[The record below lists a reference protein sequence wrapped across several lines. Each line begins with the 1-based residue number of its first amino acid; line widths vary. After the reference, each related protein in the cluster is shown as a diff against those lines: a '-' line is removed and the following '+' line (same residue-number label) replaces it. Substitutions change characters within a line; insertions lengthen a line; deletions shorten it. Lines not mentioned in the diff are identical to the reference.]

1 MEACRIFIQDVPQK
15 KLGANVPTEDYDEI
29 DDDDIEEV
37 DELDADGDVD
47 EDNETGE
54 DGGDATIEKGR
65 RQLRRGRL
73 SEFSDKLS
81 GGAARPGERDVK
93 KSPFVMLMAGSIIA
107 LTLLGLVFFIMILSK
122 SEENAFTTAKGK
134 FEEQSYPEAKSRL
147 VGFLQTYPDGD
158 YAVQARILYHKTK
171 VLEIIRGTSI
181 SADGVSEALKQL
193 NDFIR
198 VCRDLEGFQDERADV
213 QRYAE
218 RIVRLGAEV
227 ADGDIPKKLKPSMP
241 PLEDSI
247 AAKDIMD
254 QFAGADGLPRSLED
268 EIRALHR
275 KAEAA
280 IRKAE
285 VLDGALAE
293 INGHLKADDTL
304 AALESR
310 QALIDEY
317 EVLSDDADVAKILT
331 TIMEREKA
339 LTKREDLNTPAVTE
353 DFSSSDRVSA
363 SLTLR
368 TQVTVDQVSQNKLVF
383 AVGVGSCYGIDS
395 ETGEPVWKRAVGRDA
410 PFAPIAVDASEPSL
424 LIYHT
429 DTNELLLLSQK
440 SGDLL
445 WRQLIPSL
453 PSGPPFI
460 FQQQIYLTTESGEL
474 WKISV
479 DSGKAISRVVF
490 NQPVVGPPAV
500 TRDEKYMVVAGDQ
513 SLVYTLTIS
522 PLECVA
528 VSYVEHR
535 LGSVEAPILT
545 VGKMMLLAD
554 NDSAE
559 KARLR
564 VLTVDPGSGNVTVLA
579 SETVDGQVRDSLLL
593 RGRELYVPSTPQRV
607 TAFRVNDEP
616 DADHLAKVGA
626 NQLEDAATAPIYLLA
641 GPGGQLWMAST
652 ALRKFQVRTNTL
664 ELLSDSVAKGLHLQ
678 PIQMSDQNFFVTTN
692 EPYSSSIFFT
702 RVEPQEMK
710 DQWRTVIGT
719 NVVSAGPAANNE
731 SLLAVADF
739 GRVFRVPLQ
748 TIKKGGFVIDNLSEY
763 RVPDGLSDAIGGVT
777 FEDGRLAAYCGG
789 EEPGMWTFTTNGQL
803 ERKWPLPGV
812 PEVPPVSL
820 ADGVVVAFPGGLHFT
835 ASRAGRVTDYRAA
848 QTQGENQQASWKSL
862 VALNET
868 QVLAINSD
876 NELIR
881 VEYRTSGK
889 RHLFEVSRTRMEH
902 PIELTPA
909 AAGDLLAVVTS
920 DGKLLR
926 MSTATLEVLD
936 EHELG
941 GVAMRS
947 PYISGDRIFVEVAR
961 RELKVFSRGGSLQ
974 ESVTVPLN
982 GTFLTGQPVAVDG
995 GGFVACLSSGKVI
1008 VLDAEG
1014 NDTGKSII
1022 LGQEAQRGPVKVGN
1036 SLVVIG
1042 VDGSLY
1048 SVEDV
1053 LE

>member
-1 MEACRIFIQDVPQK
+1 M
-15 KLGANVPTEDYDEI
+15 PTEDYDDI
-29 DDDDIEEV
+29 DEFEDDDIEEV
-37 DELDADGDVD
+37 DELDDDDDDDADDAD
-47 EDNETGE
+47 
-54 DGGDATIEKGR
+54 DGKQQSDSDTTLEKGR

-93 KSPFVMLMAGSIIA
+93 KSPFVMIMAGAIIA
-107 LTLLGLVFFIMILSK
+107 LTLLGLVFFVMILSK
-122 SEENAFTTAKGK
+122 SEERAFAEAEKK
-134 FEEQSYPEAKSRL
+134 FEEQSYPEAKGRL
-147 VGFLQTYPDGD
+147 VDFLEAYPDGG
-158 YAVQARILYHKTK
+158 YADQARILYHKTM
-171 VLEIIRGTSI
+171 VLEIIMGTSFTPDSI
-181 SADGVSEALKQL
+181 SEALKKL
-193 NDFIR
+193 NHFID
-198 VCRDLEGFQDERADV
+198 VCRDLEGFNDERDHV
-213 QRYAE
+213 RRYAD
-218 RIVRLGAEV
+218 RIVRIGANV
-227 ADGDIPKKLKPSMP
+227 ATGDPAKKIKPTMQ
-241 PLEDSI
+241 PLEDSK
-247 AAKDIMD
+247 AAKAIMD
-254 QFAGADGLPRSLED
+254 QFAGADGLPRSLDD

-275 KAEAA
+275 RAEAA
-280 IRKAE
+280 IRKAT

-293 INGHLKADDTL
+293 INGHLEADDTL

-317 EVLSDDADVAKILT
+317 EVLSDDADVEKILIM
-331 TIMEREKA
+331 IMEREKA
-339 LTKREDLNTPAVTE
+339 LTKREDLHTDAVTE

-368 TQVTVDQVSQNKLVF
+368 TQVTVDQVSQGKLVF

-424 LIYHT
+424 LTFHT

-440 SGDLL
+440 NGDLL
-445 WRQLIPSL
+445 WRQRILSL
-453 PSGPPFI
+453 PSGPPVI

-474 WKISV
+474 WKIAV
-479 DSGKAISRVVF
+479 GSGKAVSRVVF

-500 TRDEKYMVVAGDQ
+500 TRDEKYMVIAGDQ

-545 VGKMMLLAD
+545 AGKIMLMAD
-554 NDSAE
+554 NDSVE

-564 VLTVDPGSGNVTVLA
+564 VLQIDPGSGDITVLGT
-579 SETVDGQVRDSLLL
+579 EIVDGQVRDAALL
-593 RGRELYVPSTPQRV
+593 RGRVLYIPSTPQRV
-607 TAFRVNDEP
+607 TAFRINDEP
-616 DADHLAKVGA
+616 DPGDDHLSRIGA
-626 NQLEDAATAPIYLLA
+626 NQLEDAATAPIFLRA
-641 GPGGQLWMAST
+641 GPGGQLWMASE

-664 ELLSDSVAKGLHLQ
+664 ELESDEVAEGLHLQ

-702 RVEPQEMK
+702 RVEPQKME

-719 NVVSAGPAANNE
+719 NVVSAGPASNSE
-731 SLLAVADF
+731 SLLAVGDF

-748 TIKKGGFVIDNLSEY
+748 KIKTGGFVIDDLSDY
-763 RVPDGLSDAIGGVT
+763 RVPDGLEDAIGGLSLR
-777 FEDGRLAAYCGG
+777 DGRLAAYCGG
-789 EEPGMWTFTTNGQL
+789 KEPGMWTFTTNGQL
-803 ERKWPLPGV
+803 ERIWLLPGA

-835 ASRAGRVTDYRAA
+835 ANRAGTVQDYRAA
-848 QTQGENQQASWKSL
+848 QAQGENQQASWKSL
-862 VALNET
+862 VALNDT
-868 QVLAINSD
+868 QVLAINSN

-881 VEYRTSGK
+881 VEYRTSGR
-889 RHLFEVSRTRMEH
+889 RHLFEVSRTRMEQ
-902 PIELTPA
+902 PIELAPA

-920 DGKLLR
+920 DGKLMRL
-926 MSTATLEVLD
+926 SAVTLEVLD

-961 RELKVFSRGGSLQ
+961 RELKVFARDGSLQ
-974 ESVTVPLN
+974 ESATVPLN
-982 GTFLTGQPVAVDG
+982 DTFLTGQPVAVSD
-995 GGFVACLSSGKVI
+995 GGFVACLSNGKVI

-1014 NDTGKSII
+1014 NDTGKSLM
-1022 LGQEAQRGPVKVGN
+1022 LGQEAQMGPIVVGD
-1036 SLVVIG
+1036 SLIVIG

>member
-1 MEACRIFIQDVPQK
+1 M
-15 KLGANVPTEDYDEI
+15 PTEDYDEI
-29 DDDDIEEV
+29 DDDDFDEV
-37 DELDADGDVD
+37 DELDDDEVDEVDVEEDANQESDGDTV
-47 EDNETGE
+47 
-54 DGGDATIEKGR
+54 IEKGR

-81 GGAARPGERDVK
+81 GGAARPGEKDVR
-93 KSPFVMLMAGSIIA
+93 KSPFVMIMAGGIIA

-122 SEENAFTTAKGK
+122 AEENAFAEAEAKFK
-134 FEEQSYPEAKSRL
+134 ENSYPEAKGRL
-147 VGFLQTYPDGD
+147 VGFLQAYPDGG
-158 YAVQARILYHKTK
+158 YAEQARILYHKTM
-171 VLEIIRGTSI
+171 VLEIISGTSFTSESI
-181 SADGVSEALKQL
+181 SEALKQL

-198 VCRDLEGFQDERADV
+198 VCQDLEGFKDEHDDVRRFAD
-213 QRYAE
+213 
-218 RIVRLGAEV
+218 RIVRIGASR
-227 ADGDIPKKLKPSMP
+227 ATGDPSRKVKPDMQ
-241 PLEDSI
+241 PLEDSK
-247 AAKDIMD
+247 AAKTIMEK
-254 QFAGADGLPRSLED
+254 FAGPDGLPRSTDD
-268 EIRALHR
+268 EIRLIQR
-275 KAEAA
+275 RAEAA
-280 IRKAE
+280 IRKAS
-285 VLDGALAE
+285 VLDGALDE

-331 TIMEREKA
+331 RIMEQEKT
-339 LTKREDLNTPAVTE
+339 LTKQEDLNKDAVTE
-353 DFSSSDRVSA
+353 DFPSSDRVSA

-368 TQVTVDQVSQNKLVF
+368 TQVTVDQVSQGKLVF

-410 PFAPIAVDASEPSL
+410 PFAPIPVDASEPSL
-424 LIYHT
+424 LTYHT

-440 SGDLL
+440 NGDLL
-445 WRQLIPSL
+445 WRLRIPSL
-453 PSGPPFI
+453 PSGSPVI

-479 DSGKAISRVVF
+479 GAGKAISRVIF

-500 TRDEKYMVVAGDQ
+500 TRDEKHMVIAGDQ

-545 VGKMMLLAD
+545 AGKMMLMAD
-554 NDSAE
+554 NDSVE

-564 VLTVDPGSGNVTVLA
+564 VLQVDPGSGGITVLG
-579 SETVDGQVRDSLLL
+579 SETVDGQVRDASLLI

-616 DADHLAKVGA
+616 DADHLARVGA
-626 NQLEDAATAPIYLLA
+626 NQLEDAATAPIFLRA
-641 GPGGQLWMAST
+641 GPAGQLWMASE

-664 ELLSDSVAKGLHLQ
+664 ELQSDAVAEGLHLQ

-702 RVEPQEMK
+702 RVEPQEMT

-719 NVVSAGPAANNE
+719 NVVSAGPAENNQ
-731 SLLAVADF
+731 SLLAIGDF
-739 GRVFRVPLQ
+739 GRVFRVPLEK
-748 TIKKGGFVIDNLSEY
+748 IKTGGFVIDDLSEY
-763 RVPDGLSDAIGGVT
+763 RVPDGLEDAIGGLSLS
-777 FEDGRLAAYCGG
+777 DGRLAAYCGG
-789 EEPGMWTFTTNGQL
+789 EEPGMWTFTNNGQL
-803 ERKWPLPGV
+803 ERIWLLPGA
-812 PEVPPVSL
+812 PDVPPVSL
-820 ADGVVVAFPGGLHFT
+820 ADGVVFAVPGRLHFT
-835 ASRAGRVTDYRAA
+835 ANRAGTVQDYRAA
-848 QTQGENQQASWKSL
+848 QGQGENQQASWKSL
-862 VALNET
+862 VALNDT
-868 QVLAINSD
+868 QVLAVNSD

-881 VEYRTSGK
+881 VEYRTSPR
-889 RHLFEVSRTRMEH
+889 RHLFEVSRTRMEQ
-902 PIELTPA
+902 PIELAPA

-920 DGKLLR
+920 DGKLMR
-926 MSTATLEVLD
+926 MSAVTLEVLD

-961 RELKVFSRGGSLQ
+961 RELKVFARDGSLQ
-974 ESVTVPLN
+974 ESATVPLN
-982 GTFLTGQPVAVDG
+982 GTFLTGQPVARNEG
-995 GGFVACLSSGKVI
+995 GYVACLSNGKVI

-1014 NDTGKSII
+1014 NDTGKSLM
-1022 LGQEAQRGPVKVGN
+1022 LGQEAQMGPIVVGN

-1053 LE
+1053 LD